1 VDPSTQKDRQNV
13 SMAHLAMVAAL
24 FSYAVLIW
32 LLKDKLASSPQPEPP
47 RGDALALPLF
57 AIGVVQYL
65 LATHLGARR
74 LPGPPAAAS
83 ARVRSYF
90 LIRFASA
97 EALGI
102 FGLFVGF
109 LGARTAVWAALLAT
123 SLVAM
128 LASAPTRE
136 AWEAALRRATP
147 SAGT

>member
-1 VDPSTQKDRQNV
+1 MDPNSQKDRQNV

-24 FSYAVLIW
+24 FSYALLIW
-32 LLKDKLASSPQPEPP
+32 LFKDKLASTPEPP
-47 RGDALALPLF
+47 RGDSLALPLF

-74 LPGPPAAAS
+74 LPGPPAGAS

-109 LGARTAVWAALLAT
+109 LGARTAVWGALLAT

-128 LASAPTRE
+128 LASTPTRE
-136 AWEAALRRATP
+136 AWETAVRRATA
-147 SAGT
+147 SSGT

>member
-1 VDPSTQKDRQNV
+1 VDPRTQKDRQNV

-32 LLKDKLASSPQPEPP
+32 LLKDKLANTPEPP
-47 RGDALALPLF
+47 RGDSLALPLF
-57 AIGVVQYL
+57 AIGIVQYL

-74 LPGPPAAAS
+74 LPGPAAGAS

-136 AWEAALRRATP
+136 AWEAALRRAAT
-147 SAGT
+147 SSGT